1 VTAAGRAR
9 GRRLAIALLACL
21 GPAIVG
27 CGGPTSSISTA
38 LACGPANERA
48 PGALPELEALLPRG
62 MIERSPDLV
71 DSGWS
76 CSPDTLATYAAHGV
90 TQLRFAGATWNQ
102 GPSDGTVVAILVT
115 RDPDPPL
122 EAAWVEEFYETGA
135 RRSTKTENIE
145 VTRPNMAGAGT
156 VYRLETLNDLSLQ
169 TVVIWADAPY
179 VHVVIVA
186 TEVAPGASRD
196 THNQRVDIAV
206 DVAAGVPIPAG
217 ASAPAAS

>member
-1 VTAAGRAR
+1 
-9 GRRLAIALLACL
+9 
-21 GPAIVG
+21 
-27 CGGPTSSISTA
+27 
-38 LACGPANERA
+38 
-48 PGALPELEALLPRG
+48 

-76 CSPDTLATYAAHGV
+76 CSADALATYAAHGV

-102 GPSDGTVVAILVT
+102 GRSDGTVVAILVT
-115 RDPDPPL
+115 RAPDPPL

-145 VTRPNMAGAGT
+145 VTRPTMGGAGT

-169 TVVIWADAPY
+169 TVVIWPEAPY

-196 THNQRVDIAV
+196 AHNQRVDIAV

-217 ASAPAAS
+217 ASAPPAS

>member
-21 GPAIVG
+21 GLSIVG
-27 CGGPTSSISTA
+27 CGGPTPTIPIA
-38 LACGPANERA
+38 HVCGSANERA
-48 PGALPELEALLPRG
+48 PGTLPELEALLPRG
-62 MIERSPDLV
+62 MVERSPDLV

-76 CSPDTLATYAAHGV
+76 CEAETLATYAAHGV
-90 TQLRFAGATWNQ
+90 SQLLFAGATWNQ
-102 GPSDGTVVAILVT
+102 GQSDGTVVAILVT

-122 EAAWVEEFYETGA
+122 EAGWVEEFYETGA